1 MITRRMTIGA
11 ACYLFDSGDV
21 RRMCGSVRPRDLS
34 AMPRNTVTN
43 LTFSVSPG
51 MGWNCTIPLVGVWT
65 DTIAADI
72 VKLLKNVITETHGL
86 CPYPDGR
93 IRDMRQLSQ

>member
-21 RRMCGSVRPRDLS
+21 RRMCGSVRPRELS

-51 MGWNCTIPLVGVWT
+51 NGWAKATQDPVEGSLCTPGAIKVTYNPVFANPHSRLGT
-65 DTIAADI
+65 EPAAGTI
-72 VKLLKNVITETHGL
+72 
-86 CPYPDGR
+86 R
-93 IRDMRQLSQ
+93 R